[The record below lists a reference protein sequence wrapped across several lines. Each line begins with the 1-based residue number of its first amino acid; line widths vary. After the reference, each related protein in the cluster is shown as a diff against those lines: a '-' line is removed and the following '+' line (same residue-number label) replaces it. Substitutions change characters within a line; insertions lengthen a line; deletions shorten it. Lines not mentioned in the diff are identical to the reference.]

1 MLLVVLIIVIAVGLL
16 SILKGDKT
24 VESLV
29 SIYTDDESRFYE
41 WKDINVHFKDEGYG
55 RPIVFLHGSSSSLQT
70 WDKLTSYLKNNAR
83 IIRMDLPGFGLTGPH
98 PERDY
103 SLNAYIQFL
112 DGFTKHIGIP
122 QFIIA
127 GNSWGGM
134 LAWYYASLRQQ
145 EVSGVIL
152 IDAAGY
158 KMNKIPKRFLMCRS
172 FIGRWV
178 LKYTMP
184 RWLIKAGLEEVYSIR
199 DMIDNAEVTRY
210 IDLSLREGNRQA
222 FLDFV
227 DKRERP
233 NLRLLQHIQSPALI
247 LWGRLDNLYKV
258 EQAFTFQENLPNS
271 LAAII
276 ENAGH
281 VPMEE
286 APDVCAGHI
295 RKFLEGFISF
305 ERGT

>member
-1 MLLVVLIIVIAVGLL
+1 
-16 SILKGDKT
+16 
-24 VESLV
+24 
-29 SIYTDDESRFYE
+29 
-41 WKDINVHFKDEGYG
+41 
-55 RPIVFLHGSSSSLQT
+55 
-70 WDKLTSYLKNNAR
+70 
-83 IIRMDLPGFGLTGPH
+83 MDLPGFGLTGPH

-103 SLNAYIQFL
+103 SLNGYIQFL
-112 DGFTKHIGIP
+112 DAFTKHIGIA

-134 LAWYYASLRQQ
+134 LAWYYAAQRQQ
-145 EVSGVIL
+145 EVSGLIL

-158 KMNKIPKRFLMCRS
+158 KMNRIPKRFVACRS
-172 FIGRWV
+172 HIGRWM
-178 LKYTMP
+178 LRYTMP

-271 LAAII
+271 LVAII

-295 RKFLEGFISF
+295 REFLEGFISF